1 MWSTRTPQLT
11 ESLKTVVEVGAGDGK
26 VLSREQ
32 VGALLLATSKSSQN
46 RRILLLSPLYGL
58 EN

>member
-1 MWSTRTPQLT
+1 MT

-46 RRILLLSPLYGL
+46 REKNPIILPIVKTRKLR
-58 EN
+58 EVQ